1 MIKRIFRSALF
12 LLILAGILLS
22 IQTVTDRGLG
32 TYETPAYGGWNAIA
46 SGKAKSDVLILG
58 SSRAWVQFSPK
69 IIGDGLG
76 MSCYNLG
83 VDGYTLDM
91 QLASYAMYKK
101 HDGLPKMVVLSVDTF
116 SFYPRVGLYTSDQF
130 LAHLSDGIVWDA
142 VEPYG
147 YFHWYD
153 RYVPL
158 VRYRGRLDLI
168 TKGFKSA
175 LHLEQF
181 TSLKYRGYM
190 GKDQTWSN
198 DFTKYEQEHPQG
210 MTQSI
215 APSFVNAFESF
226 LRECRRDNVV
236 VAVVYSP
243 EYYEAQQL
251 FANRGDVFQIFTSM
265 TKKYGDSFLDFSKDP
280 ICYDTT
286 YFYNSQHLNVRGAE
300 LFSRELAAQLEQVY
314 ADGQDR
320 SGASGQWPAG
330 KAPDFGGA
338 GAS

>member
-12 LLILAGILLS
+12 LLILAGILLLV
-22 IQTVTDRGLG
+22 QTVIDRGLG
-32 TYETPAYGGWNAIA
+32 TYETNAYGGWNAIV

-91 QLASYAMYKK
+91 QLASYALYKK
-101 HDGLPKMVVLSVDTF
+101 DDGLPKMVVLSVDTF

-130 LAHLSDGIVWDA
+130 LPYLSDGIVWDA

-147 YFHWYD
+147 HFHWYD

-158 VRYRGRLDLI
+158 VRYRGRVDLL

-190 GKDQTWSN
+190 ARDQTWSN
-198 DFTKYEQEHPQG
+198 DFAKYKQTHPQAI
-210 MTQSI
+210 TQKI

-226 LRECRRDNVV
+226 LQECRRDNVLV
-236 VAVVYSP
+236 VVVYSP

-251 FANRGDVFQIFTSM
+251 LTNRGDVFQIFTSV
-265 TKKYGDSFLDFSKDP
+265 TKKYGVTFLDFSKDP
-280 ICYDTT
+280 ICYDTA

-300 LFSRELAAQLEQVY
+300 LFSRELAPQLERVY
-314 ADGQDR
+314 AGSQNR
-320 SGASGQWPAG
+320 SGASGQSSTGTAH
-330 KAPDFGGA
+330 DSGGT